1 MGSNVVVFVSYLLLM
16 GFVWLCEAH
25 TFYVGGKDGWVLQ
38 PVDGLNR
45 WAGEIRFQI
54 NDTVIF
60 RYKKGEDSV
69 LVVNK
74 RDYYDCNKTNPIDN
88 LTDGNSSL
96 TLTRSGEFFFISG
109 HADNCEKGQKLIIIV
124 MSPQHSKPPTVIPP
138 PPPPPSPSPTSS
150 TPLSPAPAPAPA
162 QTPDKST
169 AMAVHASVG
178 TLWGSALLLAP
189 LFMMSL
195 G

>member
-16 GFVWLCEAH
+16 GFVCLSEAH
-25 TFYVGGKDGWVLQ
+25 TLYVGGKDGWVLQ
-38 PVDGLNR
+38 PCDGLNH
-45 WAGEIRFQI
+45 WAGENRFQI
-54 NDTVIF
+54 NDTLIF
-60 RYKKGEDSV
+60 RYEKGEDSV

-74 RDYYDCNKTNPIDN
+74 KDYYQCNKTSPIDN
-88 LTDGNSSL
+88 LTDGNSSV

-109 HADNCEKGQKLIIIV
+109 QADNCEKGQKLIIIV
-124 MSPQHSKPPTVIPP
+124 MSPQHPKPPTVIPP
-138 PPPPPSPSPTSS
+138 PLPSPTSV
-150 TPLSPAPAPAPA
+150 TPPSPAPAPAPGPA
-162 QTPDKST
+162 LDKST
-169 AMAVHASVG
+169 ATAVHASVG